1 MISDVTRTP
10 PPPAAVARVRASRAR
25 AHAVQFPDIVTAFAR
40 PNGVLSCDGVPLPDI
55 VRAHGTPLY
64 VYSAATI
71 AARYRAIDEAFAGYP
86 HTLHYALK
94 ANSTLAIVR
103 LLRSLGSRVD
113 ANSGGEIDVALR
125 AGFIPPDIVFTGV
138 GKTNAELAQAID
150 LGVRTINAESE
161 GELER
166 IDAIARER
174 QTRARVT
181 IRVNPDIDARSHPHI
196 STGLKTNK
204 FGVSVDDARELCLR
218 MRERAGL
225 EIVGLHT
232 HVGSQIMDVEPLRRA
247 AAAVAALGVELM
259 GFGVRIEHLDVGGGL
274 GISYDGT
281 PAPTAQQYA
290 DAILSSVRQSGLAL
304 VLEPGRNIVGP
315 AGVLVTRVVDVKPQA
330 GSKYFVVLDA
340 GMTELMRPMLYS
352 AYHRIEPV
360 APRSQPEIA
369 ADVVGPLCE
378 SSDTLGKDRRFP
390 LPEPGD
396 LFAVLDAGAYGSVM
410 ASNYNRR
417 TLPPEVM
424 VQDGRAALIRRR
436 QTIDDMLALES

>member
-1 MISDVTRTP
+1 VSGFERK
-10 PPPAAVARVRASRAR
+10 
-25 AHAVQFPDIVTAFAR
+25 
-40 PNGVLSCDGVPLPDI
+40 NGVLSCDGVPLSEI
-55 VRAHGTPLY
+55 AGAHGTPLY
-64 VYSAATI
+64 VYSGATI
-71 AARYRAIDEAFAGYP
+71 GSRYRAVDEAFGDYP

-103 LLRSLGSRVD
+103 LLRALGSRVD

-125 AGFIPPDIVFTGV
+125 AGYIPPDIVFTGV
-138 GKTNAELAQAID
+138 GKTLAELVQAVE
-150 LGVRTINAESE
+150 LGVKTINAESE
-161 GELER
+161 GELNR

-174 QTRARVT
+174 QTRARVA

-204 FGVSVDDARELCLR
+204 FGVSIDEARDLCYR
-218 MRERAGL
+218 MRDRAGL

-232 HVGSQIMDVEPLRRA
+232 HVGSQIMDLEPLRRA
-247 AAAVAALGVELM
+247 AQAVATLARELIA
-259 GFGVRIEHLDVGGGL
+259 GGIGIEHLDLGGGL

-281 PAPTAQQYA
+281 PAPTAQEYA
-290 DAILSSVRQSGLAL
+290 DAILSSVRDSGLAI

-315 AGVLVTRVVDVKPQA
+315 AGLLLTRVVDVKPQP
-330 GSKYFVVLDA
+330 GGKQFVILDA
-340 GMTELMRPMLYS
+340 GMTELMRPMLYN

-360 APRSQPEIA
+360 EPRDGPDVV

-378 SSDTLGKDRRFP
+378 SSDTLGKDRTFP
-390 LPEPGD
+390 KPEVGD

-417 TLPPEVM
+417 TLPAEVL
-424 VQDGRAALIRRR
+424 VEDGRPSLIRRR
-436 QTIDDMLALES
+436 QTIDDILTLES